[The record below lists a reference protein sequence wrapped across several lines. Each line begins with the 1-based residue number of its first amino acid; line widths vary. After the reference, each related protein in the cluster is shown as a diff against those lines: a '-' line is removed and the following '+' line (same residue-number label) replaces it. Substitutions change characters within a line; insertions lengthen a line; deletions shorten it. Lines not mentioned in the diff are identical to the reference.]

1 MVEGGMKCVKYL
13 LFLFNLMFVLAG
25 VALIAAG
32 AYVKVKLDQYYDFF
46 GNDYMGPGILL
57 IVVGVFI
64 FFLAFFGCCGAY
76 KENYCL
82 TMTFAVCLGIIF
94 ILEIS
99 GGIAG
104 FVLREDIE
112 DEVESVLAEA
122 LKNYGKKDHEG
133 VTSAWDKL
141 QNEFDCCG
149 VQNYTN
155 WMVVLPKPPIS
166 CCKDSATDNQ
176 CAQRSYNDTSA
187 INKDG
192 CSETFENYLKNKVA
206 IVGGVGIGLAFVQV
220 VGILFACCLARAIRK
235 EYEVV

>member
-13 LFLFNLMFVLAG
+13 LFLFNLLFVLAG
-25 VALIAAG
+25 IALIAAG

-57 IVVGVFI
+57 IIVGVFI

-94 ILEIS
+94 VLEIS

-112 DEVESVLAEA
+112 NEVEGVLSDA
-122 LKNYGKKDHEG
+122 LKNYGKPNHEG
-133 VTSAWDKL
+133 VTSAWNKL

-149 VQNYTN
+149 VNN
-155 WMVVLPKPPIS
+155 FSDWKAVLPDKMPDS
-166 CCKDSATDNQ
+166 CCKDSASDDA
-176 CAQRSYNDTSA
+176 CAGRSYNNTA
-187 INKDG
+187 PINKD
-192 CSETFENYLKNKVA
+192 
-206 IVGGVGIGLAFVQV
+206 V